1 MKNKNLILAGVG
13 GQGLVLTTQIISQAA
28 FLSGLDVKTNDV
40 IGLSQRGGTIL
51 GSVKMGEQ
59 IHSPNIGPGEAD
71 IIISFEKLE
80 AKRWKHMLKSE
91 GAISIINEYE
101 IAPTLVQQGSKE
113 YPEDILE
120 LMSNHSKV
128 ISLDATKIAAKMGNP
143 AMANI
148 LLLGIAAKYMDIKV
162 ETWFKVFEDYLPPK
176 FVELNKEAFMY
187 GYEEDYLKTEI

>member
-1 MKNKNLILAGVG
+1 
-13 GQGLVLTTQIISQAA
+13 
-28 FLSGLDVKTNDV
+28 
-40 IGLSQRGGTIL
+40 
-51 GSVKMGEQ
+51 
-59 IHSPNIGPGEAD
+59 
-71 IIISFEKLE
+71 
-80 AKRWKHMLKSE
+80 MLKSE